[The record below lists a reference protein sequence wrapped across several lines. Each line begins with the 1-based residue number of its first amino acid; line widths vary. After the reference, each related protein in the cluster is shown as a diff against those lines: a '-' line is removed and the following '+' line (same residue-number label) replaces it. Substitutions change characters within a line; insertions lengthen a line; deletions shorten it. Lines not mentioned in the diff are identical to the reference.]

1 MNLLFDKLKFW
12 RKWERQ
18 KPIQEAS
25 SNAAVTPQ
33 NLKQF
38 IVKAVGL
45 STAGSSSGRSTDFE
59 SPDYDLSEI
68 KTACE
73 TDSYINQAMLKYS
86 QLIFK
91 AGYNLTS
98 KNDNAVAYI
107 QQRLRMMS
115 FATGKPVDILLQEIG
130 DDMVQYSNAFLAKSR
145 VDSIMGGIQAKG
157 VLDAKPIGGYF
168 RMDPSTIAVK
178 RDSGGTPTNY
188 KQTVNSTEKTF
199 KYTDIVHMYLD
210 REAGA
215 AFGKPRSSAAIED
228 VKLLRRLEGNV
239 VSLIYRFAIPLY
251 QVKIGIPEAGLMASE
266 KEVDDAKYEFEKM
279 SLDGM
284 IITNER
290 TDIKAIGAE
299 GEALDATGY
308 LNYFEKRVF
317 TALNVSEAMMGRG
330 GAKQDADSMEAQVHD
345 TVKHIQRTISIF
357 VENMIFME
365 LLMEGGYNPLVNE
378 DDMVH
383 MEFNEINLETKIKAE
398 NHAMTKFQGN
408 VIPFEEARVEI
419 GQRADNVDEGR
430 LFANMV
436 QQKNTMEQ
444 IDAKNQTSIEIA
456 NIAAGAAAAKSA
468 ATGSNGAG
476 NTKPKTPAA
485 SGTVAS
491 RNNPVNQHGAR
502 GGPKVKES
510 ATTEENRQKW
520 QKNFSPMYK
529 KYQDV
534 RNDYVRQPE
543 NAAFILSSGKDAV
556 KREVANSIEFSFRY
570 GVDQSYRDAGQYTP
584 MQTEQHHLEV
594 IVAEANNTVDTLFND
609 LAAKAGKA
617 ETPEAAGLVFDTLE
631 YRLRFLSEYIA
642 PKAYWYGYMK
652 GCSSLGI
659 DQVEIEFNSEQD
671 QHEHKTVVNP
681 MKFSIGDI
689 PAYHAYCS
697 CKVVLRKSGEN
708 N

>member
-1 MNLLFDKLKFW
+1 MFDKLKFW
-12 RKWERQ
+12 RKWDKQ

-25 SNAAVTPQ
+25 GNAAVTPQ

-45 STAGSSSGRSTDFE
+45 SMAGSSSGRSSDFE

-91 AGYNLTS
+91 AGYKLTS
-98 KNDNAVAYI
+98 KNDNAVLYI
-107 QQRLRMMS
+107 EQRLRMMS
-115 FATGKPVDILLQEIG
+115 FATGKPVEILLQEIG
-130 DDMVQYSNAFLAKSR
+130 DDLVQYSNAFLAKSR

-157 VLDAKPIGGYF
+157 VLDNKPIGGYF
-168 RMDPSTIAVK
+168 RMDPSSISIK
-178 RDSGGTPTNY
+178 RDSGGTPSNY

-210 REAGA
+210 KEAGA
-215 AFGKPRSSAAIED
+215 AFGKPRCSAAIED

-290 TDIKAIGAE
+290 TEIKAIGAE
-299 GEALDATGY
+299 GEALDASAY
-308 LNYFEKRVF
+308 LSYFEKRVF
-317 TALNVSEAMMGRG
+317 SALNVSEAMMGRG

-345 TVKHIQRTISIF
+345 TVKHIQRCISIF
-357 VENMIFME
+357 VENMMFME

-398 NHAMTKFQGN
+398 NHAMAKFQGN
-408 VIPFEEARVEI
+408 VVPFEETRVEL
-419 GQRADNVDEGR
+419 GERADNVDETR
-430 LFANMV
+430 LYANMV
-436 QQKNTMEQ
+436 QQKNVLEQ
-444 IDAKNQTSIEIA
+444 IDAKNQGAVELA
-456 NIAAGAAAAKSA
+456 NIGAT
-468 ATGSNGAG
+468 ATGGTGSG
-476 NTKPKTPAA
+476 NAKTKTPVKGN
-485 SGTVAS
+485 GTVKNN
-491 RNNPVNQHGAR
+491 NNPVNQHGAR
-502 GGPKVKES
+502 GGPKIKES
-510 ATTEENRQKW
+510 AETEKNKQKW
-520 QKNFSPMYK
+520 QKNFSSMYK

-543 NAAFILSSGKDAV
+543 SAAFILSSGKEAV
-556 KREVANSIEFSFRY
+556 KREVGNSIEYSFRY
-570 GVDQSYRDAGQYTP
+570 GVDQSYRDAGQYSP
-584 MQTEQHHLEV
+584 VQTEQAHLEV
-594 IVAEANNTVDTLFND
+594 IVAEANNTVDSLFND
-609 LAAKAGKA
+609 LAKKTNKA
-617 ETPEAAGLVFDTLE
+617 ETPEAIGLIFDSLE

-642 PKAYWYGYMK
+642 PKSYWYGYMK

-659 DQVEIEFNSEQD
+659 NQVEIEFNSED
-671 QHEHKTVVNP
+671 DKREHKTVVNP
-681 MKFSIGDI
+681 MKFSVGDI

-697 CKVVLRKSGEN
+697 CKVVLRKSGDDN
-708 N
+708 